1 MYDVNPDIS
10 VNAVKDALGVAWAT
24 ANKYLKAT
32 KDARTQTA

>member
-24 ANKYLKAT
+24 AKKYLDAT
-32 KDARTQTA
+32 KEARTQTA